1 MKIPLNIIL
10 YRLSADSIY
19 ETQNIDLSQGYN
31 GVKLFSSDNYAA
43 DNYSNYL
50 YIISPDILQEP
61 AFKETPDS
69 FLCICSEAKPDM
81 NFVSKNISLVLL
93 FTNESFSSVF
103 NRTLDIFHDFNDW
116 DKEFHLSL
124 LNKAPLQ
131 TLLNLSRTYLVHPMV
146 VLDRNYSLLGFMK
159 VPGCVDPIMES
170 ILSEGYVTPEI
181 MTRLRQ
187 DGLISTSE
195 TGDNPLINYY
205 CLTTEKCY
213 YSMMYR
219 FYSNDH
225 IVGYA
230 LIFQCNV
237 HPKTN
242 FLYLMNLVAENIR
255 LYFQQERYSSR
266 SSSDMCESLLPEIM
280 EHPETPEKQY
290 ADQISYIPGLEMKGH
305 FLLAHVDYNNRSEL
319 PFSFVCW
326 SLRNSIPD
334 LKPFVYRNI
343 LYVLRMLAEEDNF
356 DCFLSPDEEE
366 IFKRS
371 FRGCIS
377 VCGISGTFFT
387 LLDLPMAAKQC
398 QEAIQLGTEVMGNG
412 HIFYRFSDVH
422 THYLLKE
429 LKHTLPMQMI
439 FSPCYTVLKQYDK
452 EHNTDL
458 CYVFMQYLT
467 HGRNINQTS
476 AAIFLH
482 RNTVMNKVKKAISVM
497 HNEFED
503 TQTLMAF
510 ILSYLNDHM

>member
-10 YRLSADSIY
+10 YRLSANSIY

-31 GVKLFSSDNYAA
+31 GVKLFSSDSYITN
-43 DNYSNYL
+43 NHSNYL
-50 YIISPDILQEP
+50 YIISPDILQRP
-61 AFKETPDS
+61 ALKETQGS
-69 FLCICSEAKPDM
+69 FLCICSGAKPDM

-103 NRTLDIFHDFNDW
+103 NRTLDIFHDFNNW
-116 DKEFHLSL
+116 DKEFHLTL

-131 TLLNLSRTYLVHPMV
+131 TLLNLSQTYLVHPMV
-146 VLDRNYSLLGFMK
+146 VLDRNYSLMGFMK
-159 VPGCVDPIMES
+159 VPGCVDPIMED
-170 ILSEGYVTPEI
+170 ILSEGYVTPKI

-219 FYSNDH
+219 FYSNNH

-242 FLYLMNLVAENIR
+242 FLYLMNLVAENIQ
-255 LYFQQERYSSR
+255 LYFQQERYSNR
-266 SSSDMCESLLPEIM
+266 SSSDMCESLLSEIM

-290 ADQISYIPGLEMKGH
+290 ADQISYISGLEMKGH

-334 LKPFVYRNI
+334 LKPFIYRNI

-356 DCFLSPDEEE
+356 DCFLSPEEEE

-377 VCGISGTFFT
+377 ACGISRTFFT

-467 HGRNINQTS
+467 HGRNISQTS

-497 HNEFED
+497 HNEFKD